1 MDELKPTL
9 SVNEIIQSMEL
20 LPIAAVVF
28 EENQKIKY
36 VNRAAQQFIS
46 KHPQF
51 FINNKVASFIEE
63 VKRLKKGTNHL
74 IQQNNSFY
82 TYYFEPIVVKNIV
95 EAVIVYVD
103 LNNKIQPNYETYKEE
118 SEDLKAL
125 FETSFDVMYVSDNTG
140 KTLRVSS
147 SCKEFWSED
156 ADKLVGRNV
165 VELEKEGVFK
175 PSITRLVLEKKEKVT
190 TIQTTINNKKL
201 LVTGAPIKNEQGE
214 IIRIVNAS
222 RDITEIENLQNEVS
236 ALKTILEEYQ
246 LEIAQMQHSIFG
258 DNKIIFQSKLMGDC
272 LELARRLSKVN
283 STVLITGESGV
294 GKELVAN
301 YIHLLSKRNNKPIVK
316 INCSAIPENLL
327 EYELFGSDKGVFNND
342 DKGKMGM
349 FEFANEGTLYLD
361 EVGDI
366 TYALQTKLLRVLQE
380 QEIRRLGSN
389 QTIKLDVRIIAST
402 NKDLFEMVKKGLFR
416 EDLYYR
422 LNVVP
427 MQLPSLRAR
436 PEDIAP
442 LANYFVSFFNQQYD
456 KNKKLSSEAIY
467 YLENYTW
474 PGNVRELR
482 NIIERAVVTVEK
494 EDIVDE
500 LISLIPSISSANED
514 AVDVSKIIPLKECI
528 EIAERKLLALA
539 SEKYSST
546 IEIAKVLEVNQST
559 ISRKL
564 LKQK

>member
-1 MDELKPTL
+1 M
-9 SVNEIIQSMEL
+9 
-20 LPIAAVVF
+20 
-28 EENQKIKY
+28 
-36 VNRAAQQFIS
+36 
-46 KHPQF
+46 
-51 FINNKVASFIEE
+51 
-63 VKRLKKGTNHL
+63 
-74 IQQNNSFY
+74 
-82 TYYFEPIVVKNIV
+82 
-95 EAVIVYVD
+95 D

-236 ALKTILEEYQ
+236 VLKTILEEYQ